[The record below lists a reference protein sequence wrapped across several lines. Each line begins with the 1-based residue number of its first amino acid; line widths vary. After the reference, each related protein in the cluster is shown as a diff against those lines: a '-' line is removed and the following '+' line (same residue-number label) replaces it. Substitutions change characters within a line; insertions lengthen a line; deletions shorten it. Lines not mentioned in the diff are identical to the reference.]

1 MNMTLWSA
9 ALLRTRRAGR
19 LSSRPWLAD
28 GGYLFADP
36 PHELSGTSSWRPELV
51 PVTLLVEPAPEDFK
65 AQTIEP
71 KTLGTLLADQVGP
84 EGRHIVIAD
93 EDGEHRLW
101 VRGAES
107 GMPMAVLVPLYR
119 DFEARIASLM
129 RFHRLLFGKP
139 TGPPPRGWA
148 LTPYRRA
155 RLRQMLAALDMHL
168 AGASYRNIA
177 AALGESEAAALP
189 ASEWKDSRGRS
200 RIIRLVT
207 GAKAMMNGG
216 YRKLL
221 GGR

>member
-1 MNMTLWSA
+1 MTIWSA

-28 GGYLFADP
+28 GGYLFAAP
-36 PHELSGTSSWRPELV
+36 PDELSGSSSWRPELV
-51 PVTLLVEPAPEDFK
+51 PLTLLVEPAPADFK
-65 AQTIEP
+65 AQSITPES
-71 KTLGTLLADQVGP
+71 LGVLLADQIGP

-93 EDGEHRLW
+93 DEGEHRLW

-107 GMPMAVLVPLYR
+107 GQPMAVLVPLTR
-119 DFEARIASLM
+119 DFETRIASLI

-168 AGASYRNIA
+168 AGASYRDIA
-177 AALGESEAAALP
+177 TNLGESEAAALP
-189 ASEWKDSRGRS
+189 ASEWKDSRARS

-216 YRKLL
+216 YRQLL